1 MPLRP
6 SSSSKL
12 DKVIKLFCYCKGK
25 KKWHDTSLSLP
36 QGKQRLE
43 ALSFLETN
51 CSSFSFTC
59 KLQSL
64 DFNDCLNQLL
74 GYALCV
80 SVTQEFCVC
89 VCVCVGVGA
98 GEELVQSG
106 LVKWLR
112 WVLTIQR
119 NISTEKFFI
128 TTCFNYYNDTA
139 VIQTVICK
147 TGCFMDVTIMYK
159 ACHLYQ
165 NFTL

>member
-1 MPLRP
+1 MPSWMFGKVLNMPLRP

-89 VCVCVGVGA
+89 VCVCVCVCWRGGRGGA
-98 GEELVQSG
+98 GP
-106 LVKWLR
+106 KW
-112 WVLTIQR
+112 
-119 NISTEKFFI
+119 
-128 TTCFNYYNDTA
+128 A
-139 VIQTVICK
+139 
-147 TGCFMDVTIMYK
+147 G
-159 ACHLYQ
+159 
-165 NFTL
+165 